1 MSKLKKILFIQY
13 TNPSAYPP
21 LERASQLLAEQG
33 WHVLFLGTGAWGKAN
48 EFEFPPHDR
57 IQVRKISFC
66 PPGWRQK
73 LHYFRFLLWNI
84 LWVICWRPQW
94 IYASDLRSCPIALVL
109 SFIPRLKIIYHE
121 HDSPS
126 KPSKK
131 IEKFFDWTRTHLSMR
146 TCKNLLPNETRVNR
160 FLEKTKSNRKN
171 VMTIF
176 NCPSLKTVSLPKV
189 SKSEVIW
196 ILYQGSLNP
205 ARLPFSILEALTFL
219 PPTIKLRIIGYE
231 TVGHLSYVKQLKLK
245 AEKLKIQERISIVDA
260 MPYYDS
266 LRSYISA
273 SDIGLALMPKQTTDF
288 NEQTMA
294 GASNKAFDYL
304 ANGLALLVSD
314 LPEWKKMF
322 VEPGFAYACDPASP
336 NSIAENLKKM
346 IAAPEDMRKMGER
359 GRQKI
364 IKEWNYEKQFSPVF
378 NTLVSSATPSFSRK
392 RENVVRGA
400 G

>member
-21 LERASQLLAEQG
+21 LERAAQLLAEQG

-57 IQVRKISFC
+57 IQARKISFC

-73 LHYFRFLLWNI
+73 LHYFRFLLWNV
-84 LWVICWRPQW
+84 LWTIYWRPQW

-109 SFIPRLKIIYHE
+109 SFIPRLRIIYHE

-126 KPSKK
+126 EPSKR
-131 IEKFFDWTRTHLSMR
+131 IERFFDWTRTRLSMR
-146 TCKNLLPNETRVNR
+146 TCKN
-160 FLEKTKSNRKN
+160 
-171 VMTIF
+171 I
-176 NCPSLKTVSLPKV
+176 LPKV

-304 ANGLALLVSD
+304 AGGLALLVSD

-322 VEPGFAYACDPASP
+322 VEPGFAYACEPASP
-336 NSIAENLKKM
+336 NSIAENLNKM
-346 IAAPEDMRKMGER
+346 IAVPEDMRKMGER

-364 IKEWNYEKQFSPVF
+364 IKEWNYEKQFAPVLSIS
-378 NTLVSSATPSFSRK
+378 NR
-392 RENVVRGA
+392 
-400 G
+400 